1 MDEQLEA
8 ASWDLEPLVEGG
20 GPEAVET
27 MLREARDRAEAFAER
42 YRGRVAELDVPALAE
57 AMKELGRDP

>member
-27 MLREARDRAEAFAER
+27 MLSEARDRAEAFAER
-42 YRGRVAELDVPALAE
+42 YRGRVAELDVPLSS
-57 AMKELGRDP
+57 RRR

>member
-8 ASWDLEPLVEGG
+8 ASWNLEPLVEGG

-27 MLREARDRAEAFAER
+27 MLNEARTRAEAFAER
-42 YRGRVAELDVPALAE
+42 YRGRVAELDWRSWRRRCTSWP
-57 AMKELGRDP
+57 R

>member
-8 ASWDLEPLVEGG
+8 ASWNLEPLVDGG

-27 MLREARDRAEAFAER
+27 MLNEARERAEAFAER
-42 YRGRVAELDVPALAE
+42 FRGRVAELDVP
-57 AMKELGRDP
+57 ELGGGDA